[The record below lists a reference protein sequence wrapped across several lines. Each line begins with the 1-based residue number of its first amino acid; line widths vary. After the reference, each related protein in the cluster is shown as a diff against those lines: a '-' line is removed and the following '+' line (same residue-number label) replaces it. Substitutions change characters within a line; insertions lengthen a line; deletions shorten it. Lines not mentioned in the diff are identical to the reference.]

1 MLMTNKQV
9 FDDLSANMGRYSL
22 APTWR
27 NLTKLMAGAVVG
39 SFKHKDFRP
48 RSDVAS
54 ASVVS
59 TRRPDSCIA

>member
-9 FDDLSANMGRYSL
+9 FDDLSANIGRYSL

-39 SFKHKDFRP
+39 SFKHKDF
-48 RSDVAS
+48 
-54 ASVVS
+54 
-59 TRRPDSCIA
+59 